1 MKNDNTLLCRYSSIL
16 ILPNLFQGHLGT
28 GVSYWARKEWTEP
41 ANVLI
46 KSKSVNQCSPCSHI
60 RGSNQN
66 SLFGDCGPQGHS
78 LPSSISSVCL
88 WSRVYKPKVK
98 VDIRSVNTCLWSYF
112 GEMECHLQVCRNS
125 GATGSSSLMW
135 SSLRTLWVC
144 TFNAALTRFLL
155 LTFLNIKPKKKPKND
170 WSQNCNILIPEW
182 IQKLLLNLFSW
193 QSYTSWICHLGCIY
207 SSTCRDK
214 RGTRMDAYFYFL
226 SFTSLFLMS
235 SFSLCIKTVPPLC
248 LSTSG
253 R

>member
-46 KSKSVNQCSPCSHI
+46 KSKSVSQCSPCSHI

-155 LTFLNIKPKKKPKND
+155 LTFLNIKPKKNQKTTEAKTAISP
-170 WSQNCNILIPEW
+170 IPEW